1 MSFDFEQH
9 PTTATTTTTTTT
21 TTTAETS
28 PTPTE
33 ESTPSSSTSLIGT
46 SWTAVEINATAI
58 VGVGSS
64 GTDTSDTSDASDPIV
79 IITLSFESD
88 SNNDDSNRIAIYGDT
103 GCNSYRGTI
112 IIDYSS
118 SSSDNNDNDGNGNDN
133 ASFETPNEFS
143 LTRMYCGPLRMER
156 EREYIDIL
164 RGKVFY
170 YEVIVGSIGE
180 NGDAV
185 RYDEL
190 VLFEKNDAEHDAAE
204 VEGGEFGGVVAVS
217 ARFVRDV
224 VVVLGYDGDGSRDNG
239 SGRKEKARSLSGEE
253 E

>member
-9 PTTATTTTTTTT
+9 PTTTTTT
-21 TTTAETS
+21 TTTATTSTAETS
-28 PTPTE
+28 TTPTE

-64 GTDTSDTSDASDPIV
+64 GTDASDPIV

-118 SSSDNNDNDGNGNDN
+118 SSSDNNDNNDNDNDN

-204 VEGGEFGGVVAVS
+204 VEGGEVGGAVVVS

-224 VVVLGYDGDGSRDNG
+224 VVVLGYDGDGSRDDG
-239 SGRKEKARSLSGEE
+239 SRRKEKARSLSGEE